1 MEVDASNAGVKKGGL
16 ISQAQIK
23 ILICYILDA
32 VKEPVPS
39 TRLSELLH
47 YEGIANYFEVDTAF
61 AALLKNGQIRTENE
75 AEQTYVIT
83 ENGSA
88 IANELRRSL
97 PFTIREK
104 ACAAAV
110 KLLNRMKSSR
120 ENNIQINQNGK
131 GYLVTCSVEDNGTTM
146 LSAGIYVTDLQQAQ
160 KMKDAFLERAD
171 KIFTEIVNTLTST
184 ETSAE

>member
-1 MEVDASNAGVKKGGL
+1 MEVNASNAGVNKGGL

-47 YEGIANYFEVDTAF
+47 YEGIANYFEVDSAF
-61 AALLKNGQIRTENE
+61 AALLKNGQIALQNE
-75 AEQTYVIT
+75 KDQTYTIT
-83 ENGSA
+83 QNGSA
-88 IANELRRSL
+88 IAKELRRSL

-120 ENNIQINQNGK
+120 ENNIQINQNGA
-131 GYLVTCSVEDNGTTM
+131 GYLVTCSVEDNGITM
-146 LSAGIYVTDLQQAQ
+146 LSAGIHVTDLQQAQ

-171 KIFTEIVNTLTST
+171 KIFTDIVNTLTST
-184 ETSAE
+184 NSDEE